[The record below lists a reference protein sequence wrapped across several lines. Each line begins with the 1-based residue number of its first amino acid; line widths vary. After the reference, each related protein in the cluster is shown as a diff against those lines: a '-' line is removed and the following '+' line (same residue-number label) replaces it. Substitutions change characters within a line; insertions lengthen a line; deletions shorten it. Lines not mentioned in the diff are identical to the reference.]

1 MFFCFYMNKIRNVFT
16 LHKLSN
22 NTLPIPS
29 HDNTKQNQ
37 ERKSTRKIQK
47 NITAFKC
54 VGLHQMEIV
63 IAATKPTKRDTNIVP

>member
-1 MFFCFYMNKIRNVFT
+1 MTKSGMFSHFT
-16 LHKLSN
+16 SSQT
-22 NTLPIPS
+22 TLFPS

-47 NITAFKC
+47 NIAAFKC

-63 IAATKPTKRDTNIVP
+63 IAATKPTKIDTNIVP